1 MSTAGTDP
9 GRPGWP
15 PPRHEVAGRATG
27 LVRRALVT
35 ALFLRMDDP
44 RATAALADDSRLV
57 PDVVRVTRQV
67 LGAVAAEVPFT
78 ADVGGEPGGP
88 GLVVVRSRDGGRPV
102 AVGLQVVGAADLLV
116 RERVDV
122 LPASRA
128 RFHADHGPDVP
139 WHVLL
144 AGDVT
149 DHRVRQRVLSVHSRF
164 AGSGALVVSPQ
175 YSAAFLRLTPEEV
188 GALVARVRWAG
199 DRAAGR
205 PAPAPSRWPIS
216 PRPGG
221 LPGDL

>member
-1 MSTAGTDP
+1 MSEADTDP
-9 GRPGWP
+9 GLPGWP
-15 PPRHEVAGRATG
+15 PSPHEVAERATE

-44 RATAALADDSRLV
+44 RATAALADDSWLV

-67 LGAVAAEVPFT
+67 LGALAAEVPLA
-78 ADVGGEPGGP
+78 ADVGGEPGRP
-88 GLVVVRSRDGGRPV
+88 GLVVVRARDGGRPV
-102 AVGLQVVGAADLLV
+102 SVGLQVVGARDLLA
-116 RERVDV
+116 RERVDA

-128 RFHADHGPDVP
+128 RFHADHGQDVP

-175 YSAAFLRLTPEEV
+175 YSSAFLRLTPDET

-199 DRAAGR
+199 DWAAGR
-205 PAPAPSRWPIS
+205 PAPPPSRWPIS
-216 PRPGG
+216 PRTSGSPGG
-221 LPGDL
+221 R